1 MVVGV
6 GLGVG
11 VAGAAGVGL
20 AVGRV
25 VLVLV
30 GAVVGVADAVAVA
43 VAVGVGSGVGDAR
56 TGRPAALTHPVGGVD
71 QSQVPASPPGS
82 LHASAL
88 SGLAG
93 PRATQTGQPA

>member
-30 GAVVGVADAVAVA
+30 GAVVGVADAVA